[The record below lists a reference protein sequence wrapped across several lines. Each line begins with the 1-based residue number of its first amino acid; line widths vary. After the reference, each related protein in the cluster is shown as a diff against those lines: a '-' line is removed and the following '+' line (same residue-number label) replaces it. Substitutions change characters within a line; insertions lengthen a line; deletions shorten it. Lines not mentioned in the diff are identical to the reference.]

1 MSANTSRSDF
11 ALALFELLLLLLL
24 ELSLLAPGIV
34 SLLSLPL
41 FLPFFCALTAFSL
54 ALPFAAAALEEL
66 LLASVISASSSQDE
80 PNLSFCCCL
89 AAVRDSGAGAS
100 AACKQRHPH
109 FAISA
114 FRRPRQPPWLSSSP
128 HQSWLW
134 LAHRELQAARQTPAM
149 RHRAHDK
156 RAISGIDRF
165 VVLSSLFCLQ
175 SARFRFL
182 RLGAVLVWLQ
192 RIEVVCFAIIRA
204 RFLAPALRIATFGMD
219 NFAVSAPWPCCRS
232 LSPSVFVALLPL
244 QDPAL
249 QHAVREQC
257 SKLPDAA
264 NLQQQASRRLLLPR
278 RCLPG
283 RATAA

>member
-1 MSANTSRSDF
+1 MHATKSADQLGALFLCQLGPVFLHDFDSHIPADAAERSVNKPLRVHAHCRSGAHLESMPSVMLSSSAFMSANTSRSDF

-134 LAHRELQAARQTPAM
+134 LAHR
-149 RHRAHDK
+149 
-156 RAISGIDRF
+156 
-165 VVLSSLFCLQ
+165 
-175 SARFRFL
+175 
-182 RLGAVLVWLQ
+182 
-192 RIEVVCFAIIRA
+192 
-204 RFLAPALRIATFGMD
+204 
-219 NFAVSAPWPCCRS
+219 
-232 LSPSVFVALLPL
+232 
-244 QDPAL
+244 
-249 QHAVREQC
+249 
-257 SKLPDAA
+257 
-264 NLQQQASRRLLLPR
+264 
-278 RCLPG
+278 
-283 RATAA
+283 